1 MFIDASAIVSILTD
15 EPDAAAMAQAIDR
28 TSKPIT
34 SPIAIFEAALGIR
47 RKFDLT
53 SERAELNVVRFLA
66 AAGVEVVPILTT
78 DTATALN
85 AFRRY
90 GKGSGHPAGLNLAD
104 CFAYAVARNHGRV
117 LLYTGDAFSQT
128 DVGSTSDSETG

>member
-15 EPDAAAMAQAIDR
+15 EPDAASLAEAIDR

-34 SPIAIFEAALGIR
+34 SPIAIFEAALGIK

-53 SERAELNVVRFLA
+53 TERAELNVVRFLA
-66 AAGVEVVPILTT
+66 AAGVEVVPILTI
-78 DTATALN
+78 DTATALS

-104 CFAYAVARNHGRV
+104 CFAYAVAKNHGRV
-117 LLYTGDAFSQT
+117 LLYTGEVFSQT
-128 DVGSTSDSETG
+128 DAGSSGDIERE

>member
-15 EPDAAAMAQAIDR
+15 EPDAVALAEAIDR

-34 SPIAIFEAALGIR
+34 SPIAIFEAALGIK

-53 SERAELNVVRFLA
+53 TERAELNVVRFLA

-78 DTATALN
+78 DTATALS

-104 CFAYAVARNHGRV
+104 CFAYAVAKNHGRV
-117 LLYTGDAFSQT
+117 LLYRGDVFSQT
-128 DVGSTSDSETG
+128 DAGSPEEAGQ

>member
-15 EPDAAAMAQAIDR
+15 EPDAAALAEAIDH

-34 SPIAIFEAALGIR
+34 SPITIFEAALGLR

-90 GKGSGHPAGLNLAD
+90 GKGNGHPAELNLAD
-104 CFAYAVARNHGRV
+104 CFAYAVARNHGRI
-117 LLYTGDAFSQT
+117 LLYTGDAFSKT
-128 DVGSTSDSETG
+128 DAANTIDFETG